1 MNITMKEELI
11 ITFLILSMFV
21 GIPILIVSVEGEERQ
36 ELPTNPANQRP
47 DDVTMTVMYDNYPS
61 QEGLETGWGFSCLIQ
76 GTEKTIL
83 FDTGGNGTLLLANM
97 KKLGVHPEDID
108 LVVLSHIHGDHVG
121 GVFGFLEQ
129 DSAIPVYLP
138 ISFPTSFK
146 ADVKKSGADIV
157 EIQGSLKIC
166 DDVYSSGELPGQIEE
181 QALIVRTDNGLIII
195 TGCAHSGIVS
205 IVRRAK
211 ELLNDDVLLVMGGFH
226 LGDKH
231 QDALERIVADFKTLG
246 VKYVGPCHCS
256 GDTTSEVF
264 KKQYQNNFLSVAV
277 GTVITV
283 ADLPYRKIGTLVR
296 DEPHPGRA

>member
-1 MNITMKEELI
+1 VKRY
-11 ITFLILSMFV
+11 
-21 GIPILIVSVEGEERQ
+21 GI
-36 ELPTNPANQRP
+36 N
-47 DDVTMTVMYDNYPS
+47 
-61 QEGLETGWGFSCLIQ
+61 
-76 GTEKTIL
+76 
-83 FDTGGNGTLLLANM
+83 
-97 KKLGVHPEDID
+97 
-108 LVVLSHIHGDHVG
+108 
-121 GVFGFLEQ
+121 
-129 DSAIPVYLP
+129 
-138 ISFPTSFK
+138 
-146 ADVKKSGADIV
+146 IV
-157 EIQGSLKIC
+157 EVQEPVKIC
-166 DDVYSSGELPGQIEE
+166 EQVYSSGEIEGRIRE
-181 QALIVRTDNGLIII
+181 QALIVQTDQGSIII

-264 KKQYQNNFLSVAV
+264 KKQYQNNFLSVGV